1 MAEENNN
8 NGTNTENHEET
19 AEEKLAK
26 LTADY
31 GKLKKAFDKTASEAA
46 DYKKRYNATLSEKE
60 LAEQE
65 QMNAQK
71 DLQAKYDSLLRENTL
86 SNYERNYIE
95 LGYSSEQAK
104 QAAVAQADGD
114 METLFKV
121 QRSAQEALVKS
132 KQAEW
137 LKGRKQPSSGGNEEP
152 MKQEDF
158 DKLSLAEKTK
168 LFRTNKDEYNRLS
181 GKE

>member
-1 MAEENNN
+1 MAEEN
-8 NGTNTENHEET
+8 TNKENVEET
-19 AEEKLAK
+19 LEEKLAK

-46 DYKKRYNATLSEKE
+46 DFKKRYNATLSEKE

-65 QMNAQK
+65 QANAQK
-71 DLQAKYDSLLRENTL
+71 ELQAKYDSLLRENSLTT
-86 SNYERNYIE
+86 YERNYIE
-95 LGYSSEQAK
+95 LGYSAEQAK

-114 METLFKV
+114 MDSLFKI
-121 QRSAQEALVKS
+121 QKTAQDAMIKA

-137 LKGRKQPSSGGNEEP
+137 LKGRPQPNSGGNDAP

-168 LFRTNKDEYNRLS
+168 LFRTNKDEYNRLC
-181 GKE
+181 GRK